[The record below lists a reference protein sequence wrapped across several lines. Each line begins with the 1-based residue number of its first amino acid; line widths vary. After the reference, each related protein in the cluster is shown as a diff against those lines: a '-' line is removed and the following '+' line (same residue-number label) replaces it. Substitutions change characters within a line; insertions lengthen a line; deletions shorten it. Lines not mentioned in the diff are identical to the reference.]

1 MARFFID
8 RPVFA
13 WVIAIFIIL
22 AGVLSIL
29 NLPISQYPDVAP
41 PQITVS
47 TSYPGAAAKV
57 VEDSVTQL
65 IEEEMNGATGL
76 IYMESES
83 QSTGEAKITLSF
95 TNDTD
100 VELAAVDVQNRI
112 KRIESR
118 LPQQV
123 MQMGVITNKARGNYL
138 AVVAI
143 TSTDGRLA
151 QFELGDFVAR
161 NIINDIKRIPGVGDV
176 NIFGSERA
184 MRIWLDPV
192 KLTGLSFT
200 PQDVSS
206 AVQKQNAIVT
216 PGQLAGMPNMGTE
229 PIYANITV
237 RGQLQTPEEFENIV
251 LRANADGSKVRL
263 KDVARVELGARQYET
278 FANVDG
284 TPMSGFGIMP
294 TADANSIATMEA
306 IRAKMVEL
314 KEYFPAGVE
323 YSVQNDTSRFVQVS
337 IKEVVKTLF
346 EGVFLVFLVMYLF
359 LQNIRYTIIPTIVV
373 PIALL
378 GTFAVMKA
386 LGFSINML
394 TMFGMVLS
402 IGILIDDAIVV
413 VENVERIMS
422 EEGLSPR
429 DATFKAMGQIQGA
442 IIGITLV
449 LMAVFVPMAFFG
461 GAVGKIYMQFSLS
474 MIASIAFSALLAL
487 SLTPALCAT
496 ILKPVEAGHHGSRKG
511 FLGWF
516 NRKFHSTT
524 LTYEKQVAKMFGRA
538 GRFMFIYLAICLACA
553 WMYWKLPTSFLP
565 NEDQGYIFV
574 NVQLPG
580 GATAA
585 RTIEV
590 LNEIQEHF
598 LTEPGID
605 HTVLVNGFSF
615 SGRGQNGGLGFVTLK
630 DWSERDSDNSA
641 QAIVGRAYA
650 RFSQFRDA
658 IAFPINPPPIRE
670 LGNSSGFAFRLQD
683 RAGMGNEALINARNQ
698 LLGMAAQSKVLKNVR
713 PMAMENTA
721 QLKLNIDREKANAL
735 GLDFADIN
743 TALSVALGSNYVNDF
758 ESFGRQ
764 QRVIVQLDATNRS
777 TPEDINKIFVKNK
790 SGDMVPLSAFSTS
803 EWIKAPVQLIRYN
816 GYPAVRIE
824 GEPAE
829 GLSTGDAMMEM
840 ENLTRQLPKG
850 FGFEWTGQSH
860 EEKISS
866 NQAPLLFALSLLAVF
881 LCLAALYESTTIPLS
896 VMLVVPLGVVGALAG
911 VLLRGMPNDVYF
923 KVGLIATIGL
933 SAKNA
938 ILIVEFAKDLQ
949 AQGKSLVRSTL
960 EACRLRFRPIIM
972 TSMAFIL
979 GVLPL
984 AIARGAGSGA
994 QQAIGTGV
1002 MCGMITATVLA
1013 VYLVPIFFLVV
1024 RGVFSGS
1031 ERQRKLYASRHTQEG
1046 SEEIRKQPWEP
1057 VSGLQQ
1063 DDAGEKE
1070 DRDTNRP
1077 DETDN
1082 NRKDQE

>member
-13 WVIAIFIIL
+13 WVIAIFILLGGI
-22 AGVLSIL
+22 LSIL
-29 NLPISQYPDVAP
+29 SLPVSQYPNIAP
-41 PQITVS
+41 PQVTV
-47 TSYPGAAAKV
+47 TTTYPGATAKV

-76 IYMESES
+76 MYMESES

-95 TNDTD
+95 TNQTD

-112 KRIESR
+112 KRVESR
-118 LPQQV
+118 LPEQV
-123 MQMGVITNKARGNYL
+123 MQQGVITNKARSNYL
-138 AVVAI
+138 AVIAI
-143 TSTDGRLA
+143 TSSDGRLSY
-151 QFELGDFVAR
+151 FELGDFLAR
-161 NIINDIKRIPGVGDV
+161 NVINDIKRIPGVGDV
-176 NIFGSERA
+176 NLFGSEKA

-192 KLTGLSFT
+192 KLTGLNLT
-200 PQDVSS
+200 PESV
-206 AVQKQNAIVT
+206 AVAIKGQNAVVT
-216 PGQLAGMPNMGTE
+216 SGQLAGMPNTGKE
-229 PIYANITV
+229 PLYANITV
-237 RGQLQTPEEFENIV
+237 HGQLQTPEEFENII
-251 LRANADGSKVRL
+251 LRANSDGSVVRL
-263 KDVARVELGARQYET
+263 KDVGRVEMGAKQYDV
-278 FANVDG
+278 FAKVDG
-284 TPMSGFGIMP
+284 TPMGGFGIMP
-294 TADANSIATMEA
+294 TADANTMATMAAVRE
-306 IRAKMVEL
+306 KMAEL
-314 KEYFPAGVE
+314 YEYFPAGVE
-323 YSVQNDTSRFVQVS
+323 YSIQNDTSKFVKVS

-373 PIALL
+373 PIALM
-378 GTFAVMKA
+378 GTFTVMKA

-413 VENVERIMS
+413 VENVERIMA

-461 GAVGKIYMQFSLS
+461 GAVGKIYMQFSLA
-474 MIASIAFSALLAL
+474 MIASIAFSAFLAL

-496 ILKPVEAGHHGSRKG
+496 LLKPVQAGHHEHRKG

-516 NRKFHSTT
+516 NRKFHRTT
-524 LTYEKQVAKMFGRA
+524 LAYEKQVARMFGRA
-538 GRFMFIYLAICLACA
+538 GRFMFIYAAICACCG

-565 NEDQGYIFV
+565 TEDQGYIYV
-574 NVQLPG
+574 NAQLPG
-580 GATAA
+580 GAASA
-585 RTIEV
+585 RTVEI
-590 LNEIQEHF
+590 LDEIQKHF
-598 LTEPGID
+598 FTEPGID
-605 HTVLVNGFSF
+605 HSVMVAGTSF
-615 SGRGQNGGLGFVTLK
+615 SGRGQNGGLGFITLK
-630 DWSERDSDNSA
+630 DWDERDANNTAD
-641 QAIVGRAYA
+641 AIIKRAYA

-658 IAFPINPPPIRE
+658 IVFPLNPPPIRE

-683 RAGMGNEALINARNQ
+683 RAGMGNEALIAARNQ
-698 LLGMAAQSKVLKNVR
+698 LLAMAAQSKVLKNVR

-721 QLKLNIDREKANAL
+721 ELKLDIDRDKANAL
-735 GLDFADIN
+735 GVNFADIN
-743 TALSVALGSNYVNDF
+743 AALSVALGSNYVNDF

-764 QRVIVQLDATNRS
+764 QRVVVQLDAPKRGK
-777 TPEDINKIFVKNK
+777 PEDINKIYVKNK
-790 SGDMVPLSAFSTS
+790 DGTMVPFSAFSSS
-803 EWIKAPVQLIRYN
+803 EWTRGAVQLIRYN

-824 GEPAE
+824 GEPA
-829 GLSTGDAMMEM
+829 GGMSTGDAMTEM

-850 FGFEWTGQSH
+850 FGFEWTGQSL
-860 EEKISS
+860 EEKTSG
-866 NQAPLLFALSLLAVF
+866 NQAPMLYALSLLAVF

-896 VMLVVPLGVVGALAG
+896 VMLVVPLGVIGALAG
-911 VLLRGMPNDVYF
+911 VMMRSMPNDVYF

-949 AQGKSLVRSTL
+949 AQGKNLVRSTL

-972 TSMAFIL
+972 TSLAFIL

-1002 MCGMITATVLA
+1002 MCGMITATILA

-1024 RGVFSGS
+1024 RSIFSGS
-1031 ERQRKLYASRHTQEG
+1031 ERQRKMYAGNHTQEG
-1046 SEEIRKQPWEP
+1046 SKDVRKKPWELTP
-1057 VSGLQQ
+1057 GVSL
-1063 DDAGEKE
+1063 DIREADK
-1070 DRDTNRP
+1070 DLS

-1082 NRKDQE
+1082 SKNNKGDRE